1 MAKNDDTQENLID
14 RPSEDVIDLSEEQV
28 AREAGEE
35 MVSAEKMRKPL
46 LAGLGGAQALL
57 SLPVLLTGLVISI
70 MAVVWLLAVNTQQA
84 ERESKYIEQ
93 SSQLLMLS
101 QRLAKDAREAVLGQP
116 IAFRS
121 LKESRDKFEAIVT
134 TLRDGSAEQAIAPS
148 PPEVSAQLAGV
159 IKLWSPKANEGMRA
173 QVDQILSQ
181 EKSLFSM
188 HDRVMAINQM
198 SPLLLAVADEV
209 VELGAKAGMKQ
220 ADLYL
225 AGRQGMLSQRIAK
238 DVNLF
243 SQGGNEAAV
252 AAAQFGKDAK
262 LFKDTEAKLKKLS
275 PKTIQPKLEEASAIF
290 GEINGHVE
298 GILGN
303 AAELFVSQRASTQV
317 FEQSD
322 PLLKKSRELVDAYAG
337 LGSARAGLQTGIFIS
352 GALSVLFMSLLAYKL
367 YNDQRKR
374 AAEAAESARVSAE
387 QNQQT
392 QDSILK
398 LLDEMGSLADGD
410 LSIQPEVTEQ
420 ITGAIADSINFAVR
434 EMRGLVLRIKNAA
447 QQVAVASEHSRQT
460 ATELTEAA
468 LRQAAQI
475 TETTE
480 RVKAMARSMED
491 MSKSAERSAE
501 EAQKS
506 VSTAKRGAQAVQ
518 DTIRGMDQMREQIQ
532 ETAKRIK
539 RLGESSQQIGEIV
552 ELINDIAEQTNILS
566 LNAAIQAAMAG
577 EAGRG
582 FAVVADEV
590 QRLAERSAEATKQI
604 GELVKTIQADTNEAV
619 SSMEQ
624 ATHGVVQTTK
634 LADAAG
640 QALGEIESVSEQL
653 SGLIV
658 AIAQDARRTSQAAT
672 DVSGNMAKIQ
682 ETTTLTSSGSRE
694 TAEAIGKLSDLARE
708 LQASVAGFKLPA

>member
-1 MAKNDDTQENLID
+1 MAKSNETQENSLD
-14 RPSEDVIDLSEEQV
+14 RPSEDVIDLSEEQI
-28 AREAGEE
+28 ARAAGEE
-35 MVSAEKMRKPL
+35 LVSAERMRKPL
-46 LAGLGGAQALL
+46 FAGTSGAQALL
-57 SLPVLLTGLVISI
+57 SLPVLLAGLVISI

-116 IAFRS
+116 VAFKN
-121 LKESRDKFEAIVT
+121 LKESRDKLEAIVT
-134 TLRDGSAEQAIAPS
+134 TLRDGSAEQAVAPS

-159 IKLWSPKANEGMRA
+159 IKLWSPKPNEGMRA

-181 EKSLFSM
+181 EKSLFNM

-243 SQGGNEAAV
+243 AQGGNEAAV

-262 LFKDTEAKLKKLS
+262 LFRDTEARLKKGA
-275 PKTIQPKLEEASAIF
+275 PPAIRPKLEEASTIF

-337 LGSARAGLQTGIFIS
+337 LGSARAGLQTGMFIA
-352 GALSVLFMSLLAYKL
+352 GGLSVLFLSLLAYKL

-374 AAEAAESARVSAE
+374 AAEAAERARASAE
-387 QNQQT
+387 QNRQT

-410 LSIQPEVTEQ
+410 LTIQPEVTEQ

-434 EMRGLVLRIKNAA
+434 EMRGLVLRIKTAA

-480 RVKAMARSMED
+480 RVQAMARSMED
-491 MSKSAERSAE
+491 MSESAERSAE

-518 DTIRGMDQMREQIQ
+518 DTIRGMDRMREQIQ

-640 QALGEIESVSEQL
+640 QALGEIEAVSEQL
-653 SGLIV
+653 SGLIA
-658 AIAQDARRTSQAAT
+658 AIAQDARRTSRAAT

>member
-1 MAKNDDTQENLID
+1 MAKAKSRNLID
-14 RPSEDVIDLSEEQV
+14 QPSEDIIDL
-28 AREAGEE
+28 AGEE
-35 MVSAEKMRKPL
+35 IAGSGNEDFLDIQKPRFAFL
-46 LAGLGGAQALL
+46 SGGVM
-57 SLPVLLTGLVISI
+57 SFVTGLPFLLVGMVISMI
-70 MAVVWLLAVNTQQA
+70 FLIGLLVINAQRSD
-84 ERESKYIEQ
+84 RETKYIEQ

-101 QRLAKDAREAVLGQP
+101 QRLAKDAREAVLGQSV
-116 IAFRS
+116 AFKT
-121 LKESRDKFEAIVT
+121 LKESREKFDAIVVG
-134 TLRDGSAEQAIAPS
+134 LRDGNPAQGLAAS
-148 PPEVSAQLAGV
+148 PPEVAPTLDAV
-159 IKLWSPKANEGMRA
+159 IKLWAPKPNEGLRA

-181 EKSLFSM
+181 EKALFSM
-188 HDRVMAINQM
+188 HEHVLAINQQ
-198 SPLLLAVADEV
+198 SPLLLAISDEV
-209 VELGAKAGMKQ
+209 VEMGGAAGMKQ
-220 ADLYL
+220 QHLYL
-225 AGRQGMLSQRIAK
+225 ASRQGMLSQRIAK

-262 LFKDTEAKLKKLS
+262 LFKASESELRRVAAKAIHEKLN
-275 PKTIQPKLEEASAIF
+275 ESAQIF
-290 GEINGHVE
+290 GEINAHVE
-298 GILGN
+298 GILGS
-303 AAELFVSQRASTQV
+303 AAELFVSQRASQQV

-322 PLLKKSRELVDAYAG
+322 PMLKKARELVDAYSN
-337 LGSARAGLQTGIFIS
+337 LGVERAGIQYAIVAM
-352 GALSVLFMSLLAYKL
+352 GATSLLFFVLLAYKL
-367 YNDQRKR
+367 VTDARTRAQASADQNRT
-374 AAEAAESARVSAE
+374 
-387 QNQQT
+387 T

-398 LLDEMGSLADGD
+398 LLDEMGDLADGD

-420 ITGAIADSINFAVR
+420 ITGAIADSINYAVR
-434 EMRGLVLRIKNAA
+434 EMRNLVSRIKNAA
-447 QQVAVASEHSRQT
+447 AQVAVASESSRQT

-475 TETTE
+475 SEATNKMT
-480 RVKAMARSMED
+480 AMARSMDD

-501 EAQKS
+501 VAHGS
-506 VSTAKRGAQAVQ
+506 VATAKRGAAAVQ
-518 DTIRGMDQMREQIQ
+518 DTIKGMDEMREQIQ
-532 ETAKRIK
+532 ETSKRIK

-619 SSMEQ
+619 ASMEQ
-624 ATHGVVQTTK
+624 ATNGVVETTR

-653 SGLIV
+653 SNLIV
-658 AIAQDARRTSQAAT
+658 NIARDAHRQSESAT
-672 DVSGNMAKIQ
+672 DISGNMTRIQ
-682 ETTTLTSSGSRE
+682 ETTTQTSAGTRQA
-694 TAEAIGKLSDLARE
+694 AESIGKLSDLARE